1 MKAYSAKG
9 AAKGKRTKKSGQSP
23 YFVGYKKHTLRLW
36 LKVKGKNLMVPLVS
50 FIAPANIHEGDFLN
64 SMIRHSKNAL
74 SLHIDIIVGDMGYIS
89 SEQKMRLRRQSNTA
103 VLTRVRENMQPPKEY
118 FDYGC
123 PECPEGIPLCWDAYD
138 AETEMH
144 CYTSPLDN
152 PACDTC
158 WQHGNCYQELYV
170 SPSIDEHHFG
180 MIPLH
185 TKVSQKLLQKI
196 RPQVERGFENDKNK
210 LYLNRFFVNSLN
222 LANILSHL
230 SDACQILLLLGDM
243 KTNTK
248 SKAKKMMKRLYTQ
261 MTFDFH

>member
-1 MKAYSAKG
+1 
-9 AAKGKRTKKSGQSP
+9 
-23 YFVGYKKHTLRLW
+23 
-36 LKVKGKNLMVPLVS
+36 MVPLVS
-50 FIAPANIHEGDFLN
+50 FIAPANVHEKEFLN
-64 SMIRHSKNAL
+64 PMIQNSKNEL
-74 SLHIDIIVGDMGYIS
+74 SLRINIIVGDMSYIS
-89 SEQKMRLRRQSNTA
+89 SEQKMQLRRQSHTA

-123 PECPEGIPLCWDAYD
+123 PECLEGIPLCWDGYD

-144 CYTSPLDN
+144 CYTRPIDN
-152 PACDTC
+152 PTCDTC

-170 SPSIDEHHFG
+170 SPSTDEHHFG

-185 TKVSQKLLQKI
+185 TKVSQRLLQKI

-210 LYLNRFFVNSLN
+210 LYLNSFFVNSLK
-222 LANILSHL
+222 LAKILGHL

-248 SKAKKMMKRLYTQ
+248 SKAKKMMKRLNTQ
-261 MTFDFH
+261 MTFDFY

>member
-1 MKAYSAKG
+1 
-9 AAKGKRTKKSGQSP
+9 
-23 YFVGYKKHTLRLW
+23 
-36 LKVKGKNLMVPLVS
+36 MVPLVS
-50 FIAPANIHEGDFLN
+50 FIAPANVHEREFLN
-64 SMIRHSKNAL
+64 PMIRNSKNEL
-74 SLHIDIIVGDMGYIS
+74 SLHINIIVGDMSYIS
-89 SEQKMRLRRQSNTA
+89 SEQKMQLRRQSHTA

-123 PECPEGIPLCWDAYD
+123 PECPEGIPLCWDDYD

-210 LYLNRFFVNSLN
+210 LYLNRFFVNSLT
-222 LANILSHL
+222 LANILGHL

-261 MTFDFH
+261 MNFDFN

>member
-1 MKAYSAKG
+1 M
-9 AAKGKRTKKSGQSP
+9 
-23 YFVGYKKHTLRLW
+23 
-36 LKVKGKNLMVPLVS
+36 KVKGKNLMVPLVS
-50 FIAPANIHEGDFLN
+50 FIAPANVHEREFLN
-64 SMIRHSKNAL
+64 PMIRNSKNEL
-74 SLHIDIIVGDMGYIS
+74 SLHINIILGDMSYIS
-89 SEQKMRLRRQSNTA
+89 SEQKMQLRRQSHTA

-123 PECPEGIPLCWDAYD
+123 PECLEGIPLCWDGYD

-144 CYTSPLDN
+144 CYTTPIDN
-152 PACDTC
+152 PTCDTC

-185 TKVSQKLLQKI
+185 TKVSQRLLQKI

-210 LYLNRFFVNSLN
+210 LYLNRFFVNSLK
-222 LANILSHL
+222 LAKILGHL

-248 SKAKKMMKRLYTQ
+248 SKAKKMIKRLNTQ
-261 MTFDFH
+261 MTFDFY